1 MKTSPTQRTLAV
13 LRDQGYIAEVVER
26 WNQFSKTR
34 KDLFG
39 IIDVLAIGN
48 GETVAVQTTS
58 ASNISKRMH
67 KMEESPCLAYMRDA
81 GWKILIIGWRKGKDG
96 KWTSKTI
103 DLS

>member
-1 MKTSPTQRTLAV
+1 MKTSPTKRTLDA

-26 WNQFSKTR
+26 WNAFSKTR

-58 ASNISKRMH
+58 ASNVSARMR
-67 KMEESPCLAYMRDA
+67 KMEESPCLAHMRDA
-81 GWKILIIGWRKGKDG
+81 GWKILIHGWKKDSKGH
-96 KWTSKTI
+96 WVCKTVDI
-103 DLS
+103 S

>member
-81 GWKILIIGWRKGKDG
+81 GWKIHIHGWKKDSKGHWVCRTVDI
-96 KWTSKTI
+96 S
-103 DLS
+103 